1 MLEEEIKKIHE
12 KYDFSKETIFT
23 EEDKHQFKQATNCW
37 ICDKLLKDDKVRDH
51 CHFTGKYRGAAHFK
65 CNFQFKKPKFTP
77 VIFHNLANYN
87 SHLFIKNL
95 SKSEGDIKCIPS
107 NKEKYISFSK
117 QIKVNEKGKI
127 NKQSH
132 KIRFIDSFKFMT
144 SSLNNL
150 VVNLTK
156 SGLDKLKE
164 TEKVFKDQIEL
175 ISRKGVYPYDY
186 MSSIDKFDETE
197 MPPKEEFYSKLND
210 CHISAEDYE
219 HAKKVW
225 AEFRMKTMG
234 EYHDL
239 YLKSDVLLLADM
251 FEEFRNVCLENYKL
265 DPAWY
270 YTTPGLAWDTALKV
284 TKSSLN
290 C

>member
-117 QIKVNEKGKI
+117 
-127 NKQSH
+127 
-132 KIRFIDSFKFMT
+132 
-144 SSLNNL
+144 
-150 VVNLTK
+150 
-156 SGLDKLKE
+156 
-164 TEKVFKDQIEL
+164 
-175 ISRKGVYPYDY
+175 
-186 MSSIDKFDETE
+186 
-197 MPPKEEFYSKLND
+197 
-210 CHISAEDYE
+210 
-219 HAKKVW
+219 
-225 AEFRMKTMG
+225 
-234 EYHDL
+234 
-239 YLKSDVLLLADM
+239 
-251 FEEFRNVCLENYKL
+251 
-265 DPAWY
+265 
-270 YTTPGLAWDTALKV
+270 
-284 TKSSLN
+284 
-290 C
+290 